1 MASAKA
7 VAVGLATLHEAFPT
21 RPISAQTADVWARL
35 FAEVG
40 DDAFLNACEQAATER
55 GRTFFPSTAE
65 LMALA
70 IPEVAIDTDRL
81 LREIHRLGEYLPSV
95 GVLPPRVDAVRARFG
110 EAVALAYTEA
120 GGAQLFASTAT
131 DGTSTTR
138 DIARRTFSVV
148 LQAEA
153 RKSPDLT
160 HHLLGQPTASR
171 GILPSP
177 SDP

>member
-21 RPISAQTADVWARL
+21 RPVTAQTADVWARL
-35 FAEVG
+35 FADVG
-40 DDAFLNACEQAATER
+40 DDAFLDACERAATER

-70 IPEVAIDTDRL
+70 IPERAIDTDRL
-81 LREIHRLGEYLPSV
+81 LREMHRLGEYLPSV
-95 GVLPPRVDAVRARFG
+95 GVLPPRVDAVRERFG

-120 GGAQLFASTAT
+120 GGAQLFASTAA
-131 DGTSTTR
+131 DGSSTTR
-138 DIARRTFSVV
+138 DIARRTFSIV

-160 HHLLGQPTASR
+160 RQLSAPAAAPSLR
-171 GILPSP
+171 LPSP
-177 SDP
+177 SDL